1 MSSDR
6 RAGSVT
12 DPDVAASPPTARTA
26 LPVAAPPAVLGGRY
40 EIGRRIAGGGAATV
54 YSARDLVLGRTV
66 AVKVMRSD
74 GEADQGDRFDQ
85 EARLLAGLS
94 HPGLVTVFDAGSSV
108 DGRGDPQA
116 FLVMELVEG
125 TTLAHRLRGGPL
137 GLAETA
143 DLGRQLAGALAYV

>member
-1 MSSDR
+1 MTSDR
-6 RAGSVT
+6 VGVS
-12 DPDVAASPPTARTA
+12 PPPTAPAA
-26 LPVAAPPAVLGGRY
+26 LPSAAPPPVLDGRY
-40 EIGRRIAGGGAATV
+40 ESGRRIGGRAAATV
-54 YSARDLVLGRTV
+54 YEARDLVLGRSV
-66 AVKVMRSD
+66 AVKLMRSD
-74 GEADQGDRFDQ
+74 GAPDDAHRFDQ
-85 EARLLAGLS
+85 EARLLAGMS

-116 FLVMELVEG
+116 YLVMELVEG